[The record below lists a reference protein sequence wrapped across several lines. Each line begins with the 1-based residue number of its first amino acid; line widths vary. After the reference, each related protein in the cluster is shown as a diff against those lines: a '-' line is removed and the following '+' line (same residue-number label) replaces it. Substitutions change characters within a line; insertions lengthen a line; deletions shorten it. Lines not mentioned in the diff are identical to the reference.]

1 MRRKS
6 PARFATSLGVTAL
19 AGLLAA
25 ACAPILAAPPHL
37 IAAWPLDEAHLSI
50 APHTLDLTFNRP
62 LLPESTW
69 AEAWRYDDGAQLPTD
84 AVVEPDNPRRLTVR
98 LQQAVAGQYR
108 LHWHAVAARTGAA
121 SDGEQDFSMQDESP
135 GSPRI
140 GVSQALANSGDKL
153 EVKGSGFGKRS
164 TVTLTIGDDA
174 QALNTVETDA
184 HGSFGVDV
192 RVPSGVPFG
201 VQPVSAVDNGGQV
214 AATALQ
220 VRWGGWPPLDA
231 FTTGQPGPGA
241 GEVTFSMSVRNRSD
255 YLLER
260 VRVVLDD
267 PNPDVTSFVSAAPS
281 AQRQERAVVWEIPVL
296 DRGVV
301 GPFRATYRATAAIAS
316 HATIEFRHRRPRGCT
331 ADDCP
336 PAFVSE
342 TTSDSTL
349 VNPAD
354 RVTAELTTV
363 SRH

>member
-1 MRRKS
+1 MPIPRRFS
-6 PARFATSLGVTAL
+6 TSLIVAVLAAL
-19 AGLLAA
+19 VAA

-50 APHTLDLTFNRP
+50 APYTFDLTFNRP
-62 LLPESTW
+62 LRPESTW
-69 AEAWRYDDGAQLPTD
+69 AEAWRYEDGTQLPTD
-84 AVVEPDNPRRLTVR
+84 TLVEPGDPRRLTVH
-98 LQQAVAGQYR
+98 LQQPAAGQYR
-108 LHWHAVAARTGAA
+108 LHWHAVAAGTGAA
-121 SDGEQDFSMQDESP
+121 ADGEQDFSMQDESS

-140 GVSQALANSGDKL
+140 GVSQAVADSGDKL
-153 EVKGSGFGKRS
+153 EVKGSGFSQKS
-164 TVTLTIGDDA
+164 SVTLTIGDDA
-174 QALNTVETDA
+174 QALNTVQTDA

-192 RVPSGVPFG
+192 RIPPGVPFG
-201 VQPVSAVDNGGQV
+201 VQPVSAIDGGGRV
-214 AATALQ
+214 ATTALQ

-231 FTTGQPGPGA
+231 FTTGQPGPGQ

-260 VRVVLDD
+260 VRVVLEDPD
-267 PNPDVTSFVSAAPS
+267 PNATSFVAAEPS
-281 AQRQERAVVWEIPVL
+281 PQRQERAIVWEIPVL

-316 HATIEFRHRRPRGCT
+316 HARIEFRHRRPRGCA

-342 TTSDSTL
+342 TTSDSTP
-349 VNPAD
+349 VNPRD
-354 RVTAELTTV
+354 RVSAELTTV

>member
-1 MRRKS
+1 MLIPSRCA
-6 PARFATSLGVTAL
+6 PLLFAAAL
-19 AGLLAA
+19 AGLLAT

-37 IAAWPLDEAHLSI
+37 IAAWPVDEARLSI
-50 APHTLDLTFNRP
+50 APHTLDLTFNRM
-62 LLPESTW
+62 LRPESTW
-69 AEAWRYDDGAQLPTD
+69 AEAWRYDDGTQLPTD
-84 AVVEPDNPRRLTVR
+84 AVVEPSDPRRLTVR
-98 LQQAVAGQYR
+98 LPQPAAGQYR

-121 SDGEQDFSMQDESP
+121 ADGEQDFSMHDESP

-140 GVSQALANSGDKL
+140 AVSQAIADSGDRL
-153 EVKGSGFGKRS
+153 EVKGNGFSKQS
-164 TVTLTIGDDA
+164 SVTLTIGDDA

-192 RVPSGVPFG
+192 RVPPEVPFG
-201 VQPVSAVDNGGQV
+201 VQPVAAVDSSGGV

-231 FTTGQPGPGA
+231 FTIGQPGPGQ
-241 GEVTFSMSVRNRSD
+241 GELTFTMSVRNRSD

-267 PNPDVTSFVSAAPS
+267 PDPNVTSFVAAEPS
-281 AQRQERAVVWEIPVL
+281 PQRQEKAIVWEIPVL

-301 GPFRATYRATAAIAS
+301 GPFRATYRATAAVAS
-316 HATIEFRHRRPRGCT
+316 HARIEFRHRRPRGCSG
-331 ADDCP
+331 DDCS

-354 RVTAELTTV
+354 RMATERNTL